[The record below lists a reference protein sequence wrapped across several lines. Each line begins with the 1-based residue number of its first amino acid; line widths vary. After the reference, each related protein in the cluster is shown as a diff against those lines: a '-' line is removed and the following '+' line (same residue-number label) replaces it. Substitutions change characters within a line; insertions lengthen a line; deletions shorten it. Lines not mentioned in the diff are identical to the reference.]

1 MQIRKFIVVAVLA
14 LLGSSM
20 LAADTY
26 NLDKAHTSIG
36 FTVSHL
42 VISHVS
48 GNFRDFNG
56 TISYDPNDVAKS
68 SVDVHILA
76 TSVSTGD
83 DKRDGHLRSP
93 DFFDVQKFPEL
104 TFKST
109 KIEKKGDGF
118 VAYGPLTIHGV
129 TKDIE
134 LPFTIAGTIKDQMG
148 RSHLVAQS
156 SLTINRKDY
165 GLTWNRALEGGGV
178 LVGED
183 VKIDLNVEAVK

>member
-1 MQIRKFIVVAVLA
+1 MRKFIVVIVFAF
-14 LLGSSM
+14 LGSSM

-48 GNFRDFNG
+48 GNFRDFTG
-56 TISYDPNDVAKS
+56 TIAYEPNDVTKS
-68 SVDVHILA
+68 AVEVHIVA
-76 TSVSTGD
+76 NSVNTGD

-109 KIEKKGDGF
+109 KIEKKGDGY

-129 TKDIE
+129 TKDVE

-148 RSHLVAQS
+148 KSHLVAQS
-156 SLTINRKDY
+156 SITISRKDY
-165 GLTWNRALEGGGV
+165 GLVWNRPLESGGV
-178 LVGED
+178 LVGDE

>member
-1 MQIRKFIVVAVLA
+1 MRKLVLA
-14 LLGSSM
+14 AMFALFASSL

-56 TISYDPNDVAKS
+56 TISYDPSDVTKS

-76 TSVSTGD
+76 NSVSTGD

-156 SLTINRKDY
+156 SITINRKDY

>member
-1 MQIRKFIVVAVLA
+1 MQIRKLIFAALFALAGSA
-14 LLGSSM
+14 LLT
-20 LAADTY
+20 ADTY
-26 NLDKAHTSIG
+26 TLDKPHTSIG
-36 FTVSHL
+36 FTVNHL

-48 GNFRDFNG
+48 GGFRDFNG
-56 TISYDPNDVAKS
+56 TISYEPSDVTKS
-68 SVDVHILA
+68 TIDMHIIA
-76 TSVSTGD
+76 NSINTGD

-93 DFFDVQKFPEL
+93 DFFDVEKFPEL

-109 KIEKKGDGF
+109 RIEKKGDGY

-129 TKDIE
+129 TRE
-134 LPFTIAGTIKDQMG
+134 VALPFTIAGTIKDPMG
-148 RSHLVAQS
+148 KSRLVAQA

-165 GLTWNRALEGGGV
+165 GLNWNRALEGGGV

>member
-1 MQIRKFIVVAVLA
+1 MQIRKLIFAALFALAGSA
-14 LLGSSM
+14 LLT
-20 LAADTY
+20 ADTY
-26 NLDKAHTSIG
+26 TLDKPHTSIG
-36 FTVSHL
+36 FTVNHL

-48 GNFRDFNG
+48 GGFRDFNG
-56 TISYDPNDVAKS
+56 TISYEPSDVTKS
-68 SVDVHILA
+68 TIDMHIIA
-76 TSVSTGD
+76 NSINTGD

-93 DFFDVQKFPEL
+93 DFFDVEKFPEL

-109 KIEKKGDGF
+109 RIEKKGDGY

-129 TKDIE
+129 TRE
-134 LPFTIAGTIKDQMG
+134 VALPFTIDGTIKDPMG
-148 RSHLVAQS
+148 KSRLVAQA

-165 GLTWNRALEGGGV
+165 GLNWNRALEGGGV